1 MCGIAGIIVV
11 NESITN
17 SAAIKKMTNCISY
30 RGPDGGGYW
39 HSDDNRIAL
48 GHRRL
53 SIIDL
58 THDADQPMQY
68 QDRYVIVF
76 NGEIY
81 NYLEL
86 RKQLIQKGYTFH
98 TSSDTEVLVAL
109 YDYKKE
115 KCLDDLDGMFSFAIY
130 DKQRSLLFAARDR
143 FGEKPFFYHY
153 LPGKIF
159 AFGSEMKQLWSIGV
173 SKDLNHKM
181 VYNYLAKD
189 LVMNPFNHSET
200 FYRDVQRLGK
210 SCYLEV
216 NTNTL
221 TLETKRYYDIDWRT
235 TDHSITVEQAA
246 LKFKDLFYESVSR
259 RLRSDVPVGSSL
271 SGGLDSS
278 MVVCTIDQ
286 MDSSKSMK
294 RKTFSARFPGFH
306 KDESVYQNLVIQQCQ
321 VDPHYIYPDTKSIT
335 NNLAKILVHQEE
347 PIGSTS
353 ICAQYEVFAKARKEN
368 VIVLLDGQGAD
379 EILAGYTMY
388 LPAFFSELKNANPG
402 EYTRQWKAYCTIQ
415 SDNPINGMYTWP
427 TVKDKLQGLIPK
439 PVKEGI
445 KSIQRM
451 IHADTSFLNASF
463 RNAYKGDQFMDSWSF
478 SSLNEHLYFSTMQY
492 GLEELLRYA
501 DRNSM
506 AHSIEVRLPFLYHKL
521 VEFLF
526 SLPSVYKIN
535 NGWMKFI
542 QREAY
547 QHIVP
552 EKILSRKDKIGY
564 EPPSKFTAP
573 VMNVNEYRQNLSPY
587 INIERPHNEQEQWRL
602 YNLINICSK

>member
-17 SAAIKKMTNCISY
+17 SAAIKKMTDCISY
-30 RGPDGGGYW
+30 RGPDGDGYW

-388 LPAFFSELKNANPG
+388 LPTFFSELKNANPG

-506 AHSIEVRLPFLYHKL
+506 AHSVEVRLPFLYHKL